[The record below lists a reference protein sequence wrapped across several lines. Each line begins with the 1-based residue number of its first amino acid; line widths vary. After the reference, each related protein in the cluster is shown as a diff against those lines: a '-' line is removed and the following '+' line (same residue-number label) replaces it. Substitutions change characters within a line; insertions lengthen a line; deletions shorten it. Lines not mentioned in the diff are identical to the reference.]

1 MGIIIDDVAKR
12 ANVSKAT
19 VSKVLN
25 DSKEISEKTRLR
37 ILKVIK
43 ELDYYPSAIARGLST
58 KKTGNIVFMLNRRF
72 YFRSEAFY
80 TRILRGAELRA
91 ENIGYHIIFSTIDD
105 KMEKKRVLSSVVR
118 EKKVDGV
125 ILAGK
130 IDSNFIR
137 NLNRTGIPIV
147 LVDYHLGKEKIN
159 CVLIDNVGGAREA
172 IMHLGKKGHKRI
184 GLISGFFEHPS
195 PSERYEGYKMALQ
208 DLGLPHQEELVI
220 TDEKETDVDSGYHAM
235 KKILELAKV
244 PTAIFA
250 QNDWMAIG
258 AMKAIREKGLD
269 IPRDISIVG
278 FDDVEAS
285 LHAVPPLTTVRVHKE
300 EMGAKTV
307 DRLLEMMGD
316 KTTRQEKIVMSTEL
330 IVRSS
335 VQAK

>member
-1 MGIIIDDVAKR
+1 MGIIINDVAKK

-19 VSKVLN
+19 VSKVFN
-25 DSKEISEKTRLR
+25 NSKEIGEKTRLKV
-37 ILKVIK
+37 LKAIK
-43 ELDYYPSAIARGLST
+43 ELDYHPSAMARGLST
-58 KKTGNIVFMLNRRF
+58 KKTGNLAFMLNRRF

-91 ENIGYHIIFSTIDD
+91 EKYGYHIILSTIDD

-130 IDSNFIR
+130 IDNNFIK

-147 LVDYHLGKEKIN
+147 LVDYHLGREKIN
-159 CVLIDNVGGAREA
+159 CVLIDNVGSAYEA
-172 IMHLGKKGHKRI
+172 VMHLGKKGHKRI

-195 PSERYEGYKMALQ
+195 PSERWEGYKMALQ
-208 DLGLPHQEELVI
+208 DLGLPYDEELVI
-220 TDEKETDVDSGYHAM
+220 TDEKETDVDNGYHAM
-235 KKILELAKV
+235 KKILQLAKV

-269 IPRDISIVG
+269 VPRDISIVG
-278 FDDVEAS
+278 FDDVEAG
-285 LHAVPPLTTVRVHKE
+285 LHAVPPLTTVRVYKE
-300 EMGAKTV
+300 EMGGKAV

-330 IVRSS
+330 VVRSS
-335 VQAK
+335 VEAR